1 MWTSCV
7 YLESKH
13 GTQVHSCVGGHDCQ
27 CVGGVD
33 ITGLCLPESLARA
46 VLVESQLHTL
56 VNETI
61 EHHSIC
67 EEEDIGIEL

>member
-1 MWTSCV
+1 MC
-7 YLESKH
+7 
-13 GTQVHSCVGGHDCQ
+13 GQCGHNR
-27 CVGGVD
+27 
-33 ITGLCLPESLARA
+33 LCLPESLARA

-56 VNETI
+56 VNEAI